1 MNSDELRRLQ
11 LTELELLIDFDNYCK
26 KHGLK
31 YYLIGGALLGAER
44 YNHFIPWDDDIDVAM
59 PREDYELFQQ
69 IWKKDA
75 MTKYFL
81 QSSKTDP
88 LFARGILKLR
98 IKGTHIIEESCKNI
112 KFLNDGIYIDIFP
125 IDFVD
130 ENKGKKMEM
139 KGKKIRFLATMKT
152 IKSGYDNKRF
162 RYIKKIISIFLK
174 LVPTSYLDN
183 KLEKIC
189 TEENSKKRKYAVLF
203 LHNYGWKKQI
213 HLASIFEEG
222 STCIFEGHIFCAPKN
237 KEAFLLKV
245 FGSDYLVESPKELQK
260 QPHKYIEIKF

>member
-26 KHGLK
+26 KHGLR

-112 KFLNDGIYIDIFP
+112 
-125 IDFVD
+125 
-130 ENKGKKMEM
+130 
-139 KGKKIRFLATMKT
+139 
-152 IKSGYDNKRF
+152 
-162 RYIKKIISIFLK
+162 
-174 LVPTSYLDN
+174 
-183 KLEKIC
+183 
-189 TEENSKKRKYAVLF
+189 
-203 LHNYGWKKQI
+203 
-213 HLASIFEEG
+213 
-222 STCIFEGHIFCAPKN
+222 
-237 KEAFLLKV
+237 AF
-245 FGSDYLVESPKELQK
+245 
-260 QPHKYIEIKF
+260 